1 VSDRLPSLGEM
12 MTIGA
17 AVGLVAAVAIGGP
30 NASTFALPL
39 AALGA
44 GLGAWRSFRKVPD
57 APTCRIPRVLRGCGG
72 STTVRDRKGNSGPK
86 RPCWGHPGG
95 RPKRLVNIA
104 VVAVEIAVAGVVVV
118 VLAAYVKANP

>member
-17 AVGLVAAVAIGGP
+17 AAGLAAAVAVGGP
-30 NASTFALPL
+30 NASTLAWPL

-86 RPCWGHPGG
+86 RPCWGHPGQVG
-95 RPKRLVNIA
+95 RN
-104 VVAVEIAVAGVVVV
+104 GS
-118 VLAAYVKANP
+118 